1 MLLHWQSLVLLHLHP
16 LTAADSQPRKAEAG
30 AATEPLLAEA
40 GAAFVY
46 ETEPQTSIPEGR
58 PGAAVNQSAHG
69 QHPSEDCLF

>member
-1 MLLHWQSLVLLHLHP
+1 MATEAGQLLTICLEKQ
-16 LTAADSQPRKAEAG
+16 TQPEAG
-30 AATEPLLAEA
+30 AATEPLLPEA

-69 QHPSEDCLF
+69 QHPSEDCIF